1 MILRPAAEIYR
12 DCQNDRKL
20 YVCHN
25 YPACNTYVAAHP
37 GTNQPMGVPANGDL
51 RNLRIQAHRKFDR
64 IWQTGIMTRENAY
77 YRTIKG
83 EHYECI
89 EGTLVREQAGYA
101 RKRHMIVLALED
113 GSLEQRILEGRYKL
127 KIGTDY
133 RFYLKREPIA
143 EIQIELPE
151 ILQPAIIVLG
161 HEELPFSSGKQI

>member
-1 MILRPAAEIYR
+1 MKMPPPIATKFTQLVLTILAITILRASSSRSSPKTIRFLMLSAG
-12 DCQNDRKL
+12 
-20 YVCHN
+20 
-25 YPACNTYVAAHP
+25 VAVA
-37 GTNQPMGVPANGDL
+37 GGVKIID
-51 RNLRIQAHRKFDR
+51 
-64 IWQTGIMTRENAY
+64 Y

-133 RFYLKREPIA
+133 RFYLKRNRSPRSRLNS
-143 EIQIELPE
+143 QK
-151 ILQPAIIVLG
+151 
-161 HEELPFSSGKQI
+161 SSSRPSSSLVMKSCLFRQESRFRYSGRVPKRMICLLCSLLD

>member
-1 MILRPAAEIYR
+1 MILPLSYK
-12 DCQNDRKL
+12 QRKEPVMKMPPPIATKFTQL
-20 YVCHN
+20 VLTILAITILGIILSFVSQDHTLLMLS
-25 YPACNTYVAAHP
+25 AGVAVA
-37 GTNQPMGVPANGDL
+37 GGVKIID
-51 RNLRIQAHRKFDR
+51 
-64 IWQTGIMTRENAY
+64 Y

>member
-1 MILRPAAEIYR
+1 MKMPPPIATKFTKLVLTILAITILGIILSFVSQDHTLPMLSAG
-12 DCQNDRKL
+12 
-20 YVCHN
+20 
-25 YPACNTYVAAHP
+25 VAVA
-37 GTNQPMGVPANGDL
+37 GGVKIID
-51 RNLRIQAHRKFDR
+51 
-64 IWQTGIMTRENAY
+64 Y

-101 RKRHMIVLALED
+101 RKQHMIVLALED

-151 ILQPAIIVLG
+151 ILQTAIIVLG

>member
-1 MILRPAAEIYR
+1 MKMPPPIATKFTQLVLTILAITILGIILSFVSQDHTLLMLSAG
-12 DCQNDRKL
+12 
-20 YVCHN
+20 
-25 YPACNTYVAAHP
+25 VAVA
-37 GTNQPMGVPANGDL
+37 GGV
-51 RNLRIQAHRKFDR
+51 K
-64 IWQTGIMTRENAY
+64 
-77 YRTIKG
+77 IKG

>member
-1 MILRPAAEIYR
+1 MKMPPPIATKFTKLVLTILAITILGIILSFVSQDHTLLMLSAG
-12 DCQNDRKL
+12 
-20 YVCHN
+20 
-25 YPACNTYVAAHP
+25 VAVA
-37 GTNQPMGVPANGDL
+37 GGVKIID
-51 RNLRIQAHRKFDR
+51 
-64 IWQTGIMTRENAY
+64 Y

-101 RKRHMIVLALED
+101 RKRHTIVLALED

-143 EIQIELPE
+143 EIRLNSQKSSSRPSSYLVMRSCLFVRKADLG
-151 ILQPAIIVLG
+151 ILEG
-161 HEELPFSSGKQI
+161 RRSG

>member
-1 MILRPAAEIYR
+1 MKMPPPIATKFTKLVLTILAITI
-12 DCQNDRKL
+12 L
-20 YVCHN
+20 
-25 YPACNTYVAAHP
+25 
-37 GTNQPMGVPANGDL
+37 
-51 RNLRIQAHRKFDR
+51 
-64 IWQTGIMTRENAY
+64 GIILSFVSQDHTLLM
-77 YRTIKG
+77 
-83 EHYECI
+83 HYECI

>member
-1 MILRPAAEIYR
+1 MKMPPPIATKFTQLVLTILAITILGIILSFVSQDHTLLMLSAG
-12 DCQNDRKL
+12 
-20 YVCHN
+20 
-25 YPACNTYVAAHP
+25 VAVA
-37 GTNQPMGVPANGDL
+37 GGVKIID
-51 RNLRIQAHRKFDR
+51 
-64 IWQTGIMTRENAY
+64 Y

-101 RKRHMIVLALED
+101 RKR
-113 GSLEQRILEGRYKL
+113 L

>member
-1 MILRPAAEIYR
+1 MSALKGRLSGNRPAM
-12 DCQNDRKL
+12 QGS
-20 YVCHN
+20 
-25 YPACNTYVAAHP
+25 
-37 GTNQPMGVPANGDL
+37 GT
-51 RNLRIQAHRKFDR
+51 
-64 IWQTGIMTRENAY
+64 T
-77 YRTIKG
+77 
-83 EHYECI
+83 
-89 EGTLVREQAGYA
+89 
-101 RKRHMIVLALED
+101 IVLALED